1 MISPTWTR
9 KARKL
14 VIANLLIGAAALLG
28 LAAYEPVS
36 SAALGNEWQCSKA
49 AFVVTTCHHVAD
61 EVMTQKTAAL
71 D

>member
-1 MISPTWTR
+1 MINPAWTR

-28 LAAYEPVS
+28 LTAYEPVS
-36 SAALGNEWQCSKA
+36 TAALGREWQCSRA
-49 AFVVTTCHHVAD
+49 AFVVTMCRHVTD